1 MRKHVLQQMIKLKK
15 FKGFIP
21 PKEIAPKLIA
31 PPYDV
36 LNTKEAREMAGSNE
50 MSFLR
55 VNRPDIEF
63 PDGTDIYSQQIY
75 DRARDNL
82 KKFLDK
88 GYLVQDKTA
97 RVYIYGQKMGNHT
110 QYGIIALS
118 HIDDYEKGL
127 IKKHEFTR
135 KDKEADRTK
144 FTDIQNANV
153 GPVFLTYKHKATIDS
168 VVKEVVTK
176 KECYSHVVSDDG
188 FEHTLWLVDE
198 VHSDFII
205 NEFGTIPDTY
215 IADGHHRAASAFNV
229 GKMRKEKA
237 LAEGRKLTGEEDFHY
252 FMTILYPDNNL
263 KVLDYNRVLKELN
276 GNTEAQVMEK
286 IGKAYEISP
295 IEGDPRPKGKGF
307 HSLYIGKKWYQL
319 KVKPGIVDEKD
330 PIKSLDVEV
339 LMDNVLI
346 PIFGIEDPR
355 TDERIDFVGG
365 IRGLKELEKRCTEDC
380 VCAFAMYPVSVAEM
394 MNIADNGKIMPPK
407 STWFEPKPRS
417 GFVVHIIEDD

>member
-1 MRKHVLQQMIKLKK
+1 MRSRILQQMVKLKK

-21 PKEIAPKLIA
+21 PKEVAPKLIA

-36 LNTKEAREMAGSNE
+36 VNTKEAREIAGDNE
-50 MSFLR
+50 MNFLH

-63 PDGTDIYSQQIY
+63 PDGTDLYSQQVY

-82 KKFLDK
+82 KKFIDK
-88 GYLVQDKTA
+88 GYLIQDKAA
-97 RVYIYGQKMGNHT
+97 RVYIYAQKMGSHI
-110 QYGIIALS
+110 QYGIVALS
-118 HIDDYEKGL
+118 HVDDYEKGI

-153 GPVFLTYKHKATIDS
+153 GPVFLTYKHKDTINS
-168 VVKEVVTK
+168 VVKEIVSTQ
-176 KECYSHVVSDDG
+176 ECYSHVVSEDG

-198 VHSDFII
+198 FYSDFLVH
-205 NEFGTIPDTY
+205 EFGTISNTY

-229 GKMRKEKA
+229 GKLRKEKA
-237 LAEGRKLTGEEDFHY
+237 LAEGKKLTGEEDFHY

-263 KVLDYNRVLKELN
+263 KVLDYNRVLKEFN

-295 IEGDPRPKGKGF
+295 IEGDPRPKAKGF

-319 KVKPGIVDEKD
+319 KVKAGIVDEKD
-330 PIKSLDVEV
+330 SIKSLDVEV
-339 LMDNVLI
+339 LMDNVLK

-355 TDERIDFVGG
+355 TDKRIDFVGG
-365 IRGLKELEKRCTEDC
+365 IRGLKELEKRCDEDC
-380 VCAFAMYPVSVAEM
+380 VCAFAMYPVSITEIMNVA
-394 MNIADNGKIMPPK
+394 DSGKTMPPK
-407 STWFEPKPRS
+407 STWFEPKPKS
-417 GFVVHIIEDD
+417 GFVVHVIEDN